1 METCHRCGTVLPT
14 TPGARYCPNCG
25 EMTGAAP
32 AAASDPTQAFAAVG
46 RGPGESGMT
55 WALPASSA
63 PQTAPRADPAYSNP
77 TQARSAQGIPPES
90 DLYAGLFRPEGG
102 APANPNAT
110 QVMAPVDPGPS
121 VAAYDQPAYDQPID
135 YQTGG
140 GGHYSEPYEGGYAD
154 DYGGPP
160 ARSPRSS
167 RAAMIGIG
175 VAAGAILVIVVSLVT
190 IGGGTPAPAA
200 TPGSRATE
208 IVTPTS
214 TSTST
219 SAPATTQTSTTT
231 SSSPS
236 TTASSTVPHAP
247 GTLAFG
253 DTGGEVKW
261 LQARLKQLHLYN
273 GEISGT
279 FDQATQAAVIVF
291 QGRVHPADPTGV
303 VGRSTK
309 TALIAAGSQPR
320 LSPALPG
327 GGGDRHGKGPNPE
340 DVKRLQRALSSA
352 LNQNIKATGQFDLE
366 TLGAVMRYQGAIG
379 VAPDGVVGDKVWG
392 ALQQGRLAG

>member
-25 EMTGAAP
+25 EMTNV
-32 AAASDPTQAFAAVG
+32 ASDPTQAFAAVG

-55 WALPASSA
+55 WALPPQPAAPSA
-63 PQTAPRADPAYSNP
+63 PQSNSPRPDP
-77 TQARSAQGIPPES
+77 TQALSPQGIPPES

-110 QVMAPVDPGPS
+110 QVMPPVDPGTAMAP
-121 VAAYDQPAYDQPID
+121 AAYDQPAYDQPID
-135 YQTGG
+135 YQAGG
-140 GGHYSEPYEGGYAD
+140 GGHYSEPYDANYAGYAD
-154 DYGGPP
+154 DHNGEP
-160 ARSPRSS
+160 AAAPRSS

-175 VAAGAILVIVVSLVT
+175 VAAGAILVIVVSLIT
-190 IGGGTPAPAA
+190 IGGGTPTPAA
-200 TPGSRATE
+200 TPGSQATE

-214 TSTST
+214 TATSG
-219 SAPATTQTSTTT
+219 PATTQTSTTT

-236 TTASSTVPHAP
+236 TTARSTAPHPP
-247 GTLAFG
+247 GTLALG
-253 DTGGEVKW
+253 ETGGEVKW

-291 QGRVHPADPTGV
+291 QGRTHPADPSGI

-320 LSPALPG
+320 LSIVFPG
-327 GGGDRHGKGPNPE
+327 GGGDKHGKGANPD
-340 DVKRLQRALSSA
+340 DVKRLQHALSSA
-352 LNQNIKATGQFDLE
+352 LNTGVKATGQFDMD
-366 TLGAVMRYQGAIG
+366 TFGAVMRYQGAVG
-379 VAPDGVVGDKVWG
+379 LAPDGVVGDKVWS
-392 ALQQGRLAG
+392 ALQQGKIVG